1 MLRLSVTLLLSVI
14 LGFNPNLFDD
24 PRVLE
29 LPCRVELHSAS
40 LHVIILVLHR
50 VHLLHFLRDKELG
63 FLKRPCIRMA
73 VRSTTAPPLRHS
85 EGGCLTGPLLVEDI
99 ANGRSVRNR
108 ASALAVVA
116 VLAAIRKILLL
127 FRLTERRHVLIVVIV
142 SQTRQVIGP
151 QELMLPG
158 VRLGLEISDGA
169 ASRGRLLAQLAG
181 LLPLKLKRAAGAH
194 LLQNFAFL
202 IFDHHFVKVRMQ
214 VLDQAIDLGFHG
226 VPLHVPFPFAPFQEA
241 MKVGHDIV
249 ALGQSAWLGC
259 CLDRSRSDRSRHHGH
274 VVVDD
279 RLPVHVFSLVLHE
292 LLLSGDVRLWKIQMI
307 VVLLIQL
314 SVHLKHVLDHFLVDE
329 LLGVLARDG
338 GACLVTAVVR
348 IGRERIGLSHTA
360 DLVILQ
366 LTLLVLTFE
375 LAGH

>member
-40 LHVIILVLHR
+40 LHVIILVLHC
-50 VHLLHFLRDKELG
+50 VHLLHFLRDEELG

-127 FRLTERRHVLIVVIV
+127 FRLMERRRVLVVVIV
-142 SQTRQVIGP
+142 TQTRQVIGL

-169 ASRGRLLAQLAG
+169 ASGCSLIAQQG
-181 LLPLKLKRAAGAH
+181 LLRLQPKRAAGAH
-194 LLQNFAFL
+194 LLQDFAFL

-249 ALGQSAWLGC
+249 ALGQSARLGC

-292 LLLSGDVRLWKIQMI
+292 LLLSGGVRLRKIQMI
-307 VVLLIQL
+307 DVLLIQL

-329 LLGVLARDG
+329 LLGVLA
-338 GACLVTAVVR
+338 
-348 IGRERIGLSHTA
+348 
-360 DLVILQ
+360 
-366 LTLLVLTFE
+366 
-375 LAGH
+375 

>member
-1 MLRLSVTLLLSVI
+1 MSRLSVTLLLSVI

-29 LPCRVELHSAS
+29 LPGRVELHSAS
-40 LHVIILVLHR
+40 HVIILILHS

-85 EGGCLTGPLLVEDI
+85 EGGCLTGPLLIEDI

-108 ASALAVVA
+108 ASLLTVVGA

-127 FRLTERRHVLIVVIV
+127 LRLTERRHVLLVFIV

-169 ASRGRLLAQLAG
+169 ASRGRFLAQLRG

-249 ALGQSAWLGC
+249 ALGQSAWLGR

-292 LLLSGDVRLWKIQMI
+292 LLLSGGVRLRKIQMI

-329 LLGVLARDG
+329 LLGVLA
-338 GACLVTAVVR
+338 
-348 IGRERIGLSHTA
+348 
-360 DLVILQ
+360 
-366 LTLLVLTFE
+366 
-375 LAGH
+375 

>member
-1 MLRLSVTLLLSVI
+1 MDEGQPKRTDPSVI
-14 LGFNPNLFDD
+14 AELEKYEEKLF
-24 PRVLE
+24 
-29 LPCRVELHSAS
+29 
-40 LHVIILVLHR
+40 R
-50 VHLLHFLRDKELG
+50 VHEFDELLASEQLLEKV
-63 FLKRPCIRMA
+63 A
-73 VRSTTAPPLRHS
+73 V
-85 EGGCLTGPLLVEDI
+85 
-99 ANGRSVRNR
+99 
-108 ASALAVVA
+108 AVVA

-127 FRLTERRHVLIVVIV
+127 FRLTERRHVFVVVLVVVIV

-158 VRLGLEISDGA
+158 VRLGLEISDRA

-214 VLDQAIDLGFHG
+214 VLDQAIDLRFHG

-249 ALGQSAWLGC
+249 AVGQSARLG

-292 LLLSGDVRLWKIQMI
+292 LLLSGDVRLWKIQLI

-329 LLGVLARDG
+329 LLGVLA
-338 GACLVTAVVR
+338 
-348 IGRERIGLSHTA
+348 
-360 DLVILQ
+360 
-366 LTLLVLTFE
+366 
-375 LAGH
+375 